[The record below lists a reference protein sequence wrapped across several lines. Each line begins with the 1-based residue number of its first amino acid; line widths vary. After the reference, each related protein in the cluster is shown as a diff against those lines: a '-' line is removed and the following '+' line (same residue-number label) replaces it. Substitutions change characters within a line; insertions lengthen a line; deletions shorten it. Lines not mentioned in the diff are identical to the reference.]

1 MPYQTALVI
10 GGGAFGTSMA
20 SLLAANFKQVYIF
33 DQRQEIAEAINRG
46 ENEQYFPG
54 KKLPAN
60 LKAIM
65 PGQLHQIQ
73 SFKKLELVILALP
86 AAAVEG
92 FLVGAQDLLRPLLDA
107 HIPFCSLTK
116 GIDPKT
122 LQLVDDIYAKYF
134 PHQMEDIMFLSGP
147 SFAQEI
153 VEKQI
158 TIVSLAGRSRQLLMK
173 GREMLRTNY
182 FKVVPTY
189 DVKGTLLGGALKNVI
204 AIGGGIVEGLGFNHN
219 TRAAL
224 IWRGITEMLRF
235 GRVFNARPE
244 TFYGPSG
251 MGDLILTTTGELSRN
266 KLFGLRIARGERPED
281 ILKDGIL
288 VEGHQTALAA
298 HRIAEKFSIR
308 AAVFEGVYQVLFE
321 GLKPQ
326 EVIAQ
331 MMENSP
337 SSEIDSGR

>member
-20 SLLAANFKQVYIF
+20 ALLAANFKQVYIF
-33 DQRQEIAEAINRG
+33 DQRPEIAQAINQG
-46 ENEQYFPG
+46 ENKQYFPG
-54 KKLPAN
+54 KKLPPN
-60 LKAIM
+60 LKAID
-65 PGQLHQIQ
+65 PGDLHHIQ
-73 SFKKLELVILALP
+73 KLAHLELVILALP

-92 FLVGAQDLLRPLLDA
+92 FLVGTQDLLRPLLEA

-134 PHQMEDIMFLSGP
+134 PHQMENILFLSGP

-158 TIVSLAGRSRQLLMK
+158 TIVSLAGRSRELLVK
-173 GREMLRTNY
+173 GREMLQTNY

-189 DVKGTLLGGALKNVI
+189 DVKGILLGGALKNII
-204 AIGGGIVEGLGFNHN
+204 AIGGGIIEGLGFNHN

-251 MGDLILTTTGELSRN
+251 VGDLILTTTGELSRN
-266 KLFGLRIARGERPED
+266 KLFGLRIAKGERPED

-288 VEGHQTALAA
+288 VEGYLTAKAA
-298 HRIAEKFSIR
+298 HRLAEKFALR
-308 AAVFEGVYQVLFE
+308 TPVFEGIYQVLFE
-321 GLKPQ
+321 NLKPQ